1 MLKTALIAAGLLA
14 LTSPA
19 LAANHDSST
28 QAAVAVGNVDFN
40 NNAAVRDVY
49 SRLKEAATNV
59 CSTYIA
65 SARITDVD
73 TVCVERALADAV
85 RSADRPQLT
94 AMIANDSDSRFAA
107 RRVQSSTR
115 TAANPD

>member
-19 LAANHDSST
+19 LAAPHSNAT
-28 QAAVAVGNVDFN
+28 RAAVVVAGVDFN
-40 NNAAVRDVY
+40 NGSATRGVY
-49 SRLKEAATNV
+49 EQMKAAATSV
-59 CSTYIA
+59 CSTYIE
-65 SARITDVD
+65 SAHVTDVD
-73 TVCVERALADAV
+73 TVCVQRALADAV

-94 AMIANDSDSRFAA
+94 AMNNNDSDSRYAA
-107 RRVQSSTR
+107 RRVQTGTR